1 MPTAE
6 ETAQIL
12 DTYLSETLQKEE
24 EVDQE
29 RSWEVS
35 KGKYSWC
42 LSLRAPD
49 TVLTSHKA
57 LCSLPKERKIESE
70 EK

>member
-35 KGKYSWC
+35 FGKDSWC

-49 TVLTSHKA
+49 TVLTSHKVFA
-57 LCSLPKERKIESE
+57 ETKERKIESE